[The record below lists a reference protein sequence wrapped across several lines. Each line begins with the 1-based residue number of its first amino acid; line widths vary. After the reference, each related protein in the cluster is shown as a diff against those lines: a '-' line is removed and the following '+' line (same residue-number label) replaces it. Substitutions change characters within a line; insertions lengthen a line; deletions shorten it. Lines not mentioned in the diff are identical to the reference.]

1 MLMVE
6 RSPLLNA
13 LAYGLLAL
21 GMIFALGPMYL
32 ALCAATVSNA
42 QLLNQGIPLLPGDQ
56 WLHNVAQVSQRIDLL
71 RLLGNSLLVATL
83 VVIGKLTLSALTA
96 FAVVYFR
103 GPFKSLIF
111 FAVLGTLLLPVE
123 VRIIPTYAV
132 AGDLL
137 GPLRTLLH
145 ALGITSLPVPTLNVL
160 DSYPGLALPLMASA
174 TGTFLFRQF
183 YKTLP
188 ADLVEAARLDGAGP
202 WCFFFDILLP
212 LSKANFA
219 ALGTLVF
226 IGAWKDYLW
235 PMVAT
240 NRPEM
245 RTLVLGIASFAPTDS
260 TQLPEWNLLM
270 AAAIVSLIPPI
281 LVIALMQRWFAKGLV
296 GVNK

>member
-1 MLMVE
+1 MVE

-13 LAYGLLAL
+13 FAYGLLAL
-21 GMIFALGPMYL
+21 GLIFALGPLYL

-42 QLLNQGIPLLPGDQ
+42 QLLSQGIPLLPGDQ
-56 WLHNVAQVSQRIDLL
+56 WRHNVAQVSQRIDLL

-111 FAVLGTLLLPVE
+111 FAVLGALLLPVE

-145 ALGITSLPVPTLNVL
+145 ALGITAVPVPTLNLL

-202 WCFFFDILLP
+202 WRFFVDILLP

-270 AAAIVSLIPPI
+270 AAAIVSLIPPV

>member
-1 MLMVE
+1 MVE

-21 GMIFALGPMYL
+21 GMTFALGPMYL

-42 QLLNQGIPLLPGDQ
+42 HLLNQGIPLLPGDQ
-56 WLHNVAQVSQRIDLL
+56 WLHNMAQVSQRIDLL
-71 RLLGNSLLVATL
+71 RLLGNSLLVATS

-103 GPFKSLIF
+103 GPFTSLIF

-123 VRIIPTYAV
+123 VRVIPTYAV

-202 WCFFFDILLP
+202 WRFFFDILLP

>member
-1 MLMVE
+1 MVE

-13 LAYGLLAL
+13 FAYGLLTL
-21 GMIFALGPMYL
+21 GLIFALGPLYL

-111 FAVLGTLLLPVE
+111 FAVLGALLLPVE

-145 ALGITSLPVPTLNVL
+145 ALGITAVPVPTLNLL
-160 DSYPGLALPLMASA
+160 DSYPGLALPLMTSA

-202 WCFFFDILLP
+202 WRFFVDILLP

-240 NRPEM
+240 NHAEM

-296 GVNK
+296 GVGK

>member
-1 MLMVE
+1 MVE
-6 RSPLLNA
+6 RNPLLNA

-21 GMIFALGPMYL
+21 GLIFALGPLYL
-32 ALCAATVSNA
+32 ALCAATVSNV

-111 FAVLGTLLLPVE
+111 FAVLGAMLLPVE

-145 ALGITSLPVPTLNVL
+145 ALGITAVPVPTLNML

-188 ADLVEAARLDGAGP
+188 AGLVEAARLDGAGP
-202 WCFFFDILLP
+202 WRFFVDILLP

-270 AAAIVSLIPPI
+270 AAAIVSLIPPV

-296 GVNK
+296 GVNT

>member
-1 MLMVE
+1 MVE
-6 RSPLLNA
+6 HNPLLNA

-21 GMIFALGPMYL
+21 GLIFALSPLYL

-42 QLLNQGIPLLPGDQ
+42 QLLNQGIPMLPGDQ
-56 WLHNVAQVSQRIDLL
+56 WLRNFSQVSQRIDLM

-111 FAVLGTLLLPVE
+111 FVVLGALLLPVE
-123 VRIIPTYAV
+123 VRIIPTYAM
-132 AGDLL
+132 ASDLL

-145 ALGITSLPVPTLNVL
+145 ALGITAVPVPTLNLL

-183 YKTLP
+183 YRTLP
-188 ADLVEAARLDGAGP
+188 TDLVEAARLDGAGP
-202 WCFFFDILLP
+202 WRFFVDILLP

-281 LVIALMQRWFAKGLV
+281 LVIALMQRWFTKDLA
-296 GVNK
+296 GVSK

>member
-1 MLMVE
+1 MVE

-21 GMIFALGPMYL
+21 GMTFALGPMYL

-42 QLLNQGIPLLPGDQ
+42 HLLNQGIPLLPGDQ
-56 WLHNVAQVSQRIDLL
+56 WLHNMAQVSQRIDPL
-71 RLLGNSLLVATL
+71 RLLGNSLLVATS

-103 GPFKSLIF
+103 GPFTSLIF

-123 VRIIPTYAV
+123 VRVIPTYAV

-202 WCFFFDILLP
+202 WRFSSTSCCRCRKPTLP
-212 LSKANFA
+212 RSAPWCSSVRGKTTCGRWWQPIARKCGPWCWA
-219 ALGTLVF
+219 SRVSRQPTALNCQNGTC
-226 IGAWKDYLW
+226 
-235 PMVAT
+235 
-240 NRPEM
+240 
-245 RTLVLGIASFAPTDS
+245 
-260 TQLPEWNLLM
+260 
-270 AAAIVSLIPPI
+270 
-281 LVIALMQRWFAKGLV
+281 
-296 GVNK
+296 

>member
-1 MLMVE
+1 MVE

-111 FAVLGTLLLPVE
+111 FTVLGTLLLPVE
-123 VRIIPTYAV
+123 VRVIPTYAV

-202 WCFFFDILLP
+202 WRFFFDILLP

-260 TQLPEWNLLM
+260 TQLPESNLLM

>member
-1 MLMVE
+1 MVE

-21 GMIFALGPMYL
+21 GMTFALGPMYL

-56 WLHNVAQVSQRIDLL
+56 WLYNLAQVSQRIDLL

-145 ALGITSLPVPTLNVL
+145 ALGITSLPIPILNVL
-160 DSYPGLALPLMASA
+160 DSYPGLALPMMASA

-202 WCFFFDILLP
+202 WRFFFDILLP
-212 LSKANFA
+212 LSKSNFA

>member
-1 MLMVE
+1 MVE
-6 RSPLLNA
+6 RSPLLNT

-21 GMIFALGPMYL
+21 GMIFALGPLYL

-56 WLHNVAQVSQRIDLL
+56 WLHNVAQVSQRINLL
-71 RLLGNSLLVATL
+71 RLMGNSLLVATL

-145 ALGITSLPVPTLNVL
+145 ALGITAVPVPTLNLL

-188 ADLVEAARLDGAGP
+188 ADLVEAVRLDGAGP
-202 WCFFFDILLP
+202 WRFFFDILLP

-270 AAAIVSLIPPI
+270 AATIVSLIPPI

-296 GVNK
+296 GVDR